1 MGSRS
6 SVLLGVALFGTACA
20 RAPAPPAPRVDPG
33 PATQAEP
40 LCRSTGEA
48 QVIASNVWANHVTVL
63 TRPQG
68 NFEVSI
74 VDVEPCLTV
83 AVARN
88 GAPLGG
94 PVLGPC
100 PPSDPSDAATATN
113 GTETY
118 TARAEQWETEPAHL
132 VLGVFTWEWPHA
144 YAGVAHE
151 GQRRVVERVFTPP
164 AGGSHNGETMPA
176 LAAFG
181 RDRFLLAWVEGT
193 EVRALPLAQWAQP
206 IGEAFYVSPP
216 EARVVAHPSVSFAHD
231 GVGLVAFLARTKT
244 GSHVLAT
251 PIYCK
256 P

>member
-1 MGSRS
+1 M
-6 SVLLGVALFGTACA
+6 
-20 RAPAPPAPRVDPG
+20 
-33 PATQAEP
+33 
-40 LCRSTGEA
+40 CRSTGDA
-48 QVIASNVWANHVTVL
+48 QEIASNVWANHVTVT
-63 TRPQG
+63 TRPEG

-94 PVLGPC
+94 PVLGHC
-100 PPSDPSDAATATN
+100 PPSDPTDTATATN

-118 TARAEQWETEPAHL
+118 TARAEQWDTEPAHL

-144 YAGVAHE
+144 FAGVAHE
-151 GQRRVVERVFTPP
+151 GQRRVVERVFAPP
-164 AGGSHNGETMPA
+164 PGGSHTGESMPA
-176 LAAFG
+176 LAPFG

-206 IGEAFYVSPP
+206 IGEALFVSPP